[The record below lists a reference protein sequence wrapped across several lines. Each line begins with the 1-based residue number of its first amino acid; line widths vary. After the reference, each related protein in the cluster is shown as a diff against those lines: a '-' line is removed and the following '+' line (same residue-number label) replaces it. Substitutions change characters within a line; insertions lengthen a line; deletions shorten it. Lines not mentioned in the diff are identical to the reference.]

1 MKKAPNINIII
12 VILACIVYEIKT
24 ALFQVTSL
32 ASSISSNFTLVDNV
46 NYDLNFSLASESIT
60 AGSTIGIKFSDH
72 YLITN
77 PTLNNCKATTNSA
90 SAPVTVPCSVI
101 YYSGSQ
107 IYEVTMTSIFTV
119 STTYTFLRLNFQIS
133 NPYA

>member
-1 MKKAPNINIII
+1 MKKVPHIHITI
-12 VILACIVYEIKT
+12 VVLACIVHRIQT

-32 ASSISSNFTLVDNV
+32 SSSISSNYTLVDNV
-46 NYDLNFSLASESIT
+46 NYDLNFSLASEAIT
-60 AGSTIGIKFSDH
+60 AGSTVGIKFSEH
-72 YLITN
+72 YLITMS
-77 PTLNNCKATTNSA
+77 TLTNCMATTNSA

-107 IYEVTMTSIFTV
+107 IYEITMTNIFTV
-119 STTYTFLRLNFQIS
+119 STTYTFLRLNFRIS